1 MLTIEEEGG
10 GGGFIL
16 LLISEVGTF
25 VYECVHIHIN
35 TIYEL
40 FDTDTEC
47 VHC

>member
-1 MLTIEEEGG
+1 MLTIEEE

-35 TIYEL
+35 IIHEL
-40 FDTDTEC
+40 FDTDTVC
-47 VHC
+47 VHG